1 MPCTSP
7 IKVATEKGRIH
18 VRCKQCLQCRILK
31 HSQLR
36 SRMKLEL
43 LMASSAQ
50 FLTLT
55 YEDVPE
61 KLEYTDIQI
70 FLRALRKENRKKGNP
85 LPIRYFCVGEYGE
98 QSGRGHYHLA
108 IYNHQRFALGQSD
121 IEQWPHG
128 HAFTGTLTNSAA
140 NYIGRYSMKFMF
152 EEDTEN
158 PPFAHWSLKPALGAP
173 GMRYIVD
180 YMANNSIPIPENF
193 NHLQMD
199 GESYFLD
206 QAMLDIATERFK
218 QYGIHYKR
226 KPALALEVDRI
237 EKLII
242 DEPFK
247 AKLFRQEMLEEDRAK
262 YMKLKGTL

>member
-36 SRMKLEL
+36 SRMKLEH
-43 LMASSAQ
+43 LMASSGQ

-55 YEDVPE
+55 YEDAPE
-61 KLEYTDIQI
+61 KLEYTDLQT
-70 FLRALRKENRKKGNP
+70 FLRKLRKHNRKEGNP

-98 QSGRGHYHLA
+98 RSGRGHYHLA
-108 IYNHQRFALGQSD
+108 LFNHLKLNGGQSD

-128 HAFTGTLTNSAA
+128 HVFTGTLTNSSV

-152 EEDTEN
+152 EEDTEH

-193 NHLQMD
+193 NHLSMD
-199 GESYFLD
+199 GEDYFLD

-218 QYGIHYKR
+218 QHGIHYKR
-226 KPALALEVDRI
+226 KPSLALEVDRI

-242 DEPFK
+242 DDGVGN
-247 AKLFRQEMLEEDRAK
+247 KLFRMEMSEEDRAK
-262 YMKLKGTL
+262 YMNMKGKL